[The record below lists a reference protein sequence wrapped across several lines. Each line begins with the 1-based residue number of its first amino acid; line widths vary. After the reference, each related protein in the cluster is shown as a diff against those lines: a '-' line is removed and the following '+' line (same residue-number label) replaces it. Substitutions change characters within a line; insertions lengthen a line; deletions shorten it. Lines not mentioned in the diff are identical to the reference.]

1 MPTPASWIPLRW
13 PSAWND
19 PTLLGLLEGT
29 PFNCLAM
36 EWNATLAPVA
46 ARARAANFSLVAI
59 GNEASRVAAASAGI
73 APPPESLV
81 TLADG
86 VWPGIASQ
94 ADGAEASGPTANP
107 WIDSNG
113 WLLRLS
119 PGRLPEKTRWV
130 MFAPPRPPGA
140 PRVALLESYLRAIAD
155 AGAWGGRWVVTVD
168 SDLQGGLARGDG
180 KALATW

>member
-1 MPTPASWIPLRW
+1 MPTPASWIPLCW
-13 PSAWND
+13 PSAWVD

-46 ARARAANFSLVAI
+46 AKARAAGLSLVAL
-59 GNEASRVAAASAGI
+59 GNEAERAAAAGAGI

-81 TLADG
+81 TLADA
-86 VWPGIASQ
+86 VWPGIASS

-113 WLLRLS
+113 WLLRLAQVRA
-119 PGRLPEKTRWV
+119 PQKTVWLTFTQIGRAHV
-130 MFAPPRPPGA
+130 
-140 PRVALLESYLRAIAD
+140 
-155 AGAWGGRWVVTVD
+155 
-168 SDLQGGLARGDG
+168 
-180 KALATW
+180 